1 MEKTLRKRYVALRDR
16 KIAGAGLDVFEKEPP
31 APDNPLF
38 KLDNVILTPHISAG
52 TKDALVTKM
61 RAAFANMV
69 RVTKGEKPIHLVPY

>member
-16 KIAGAGLDVFEKEPP
+16 KIAGAGLDVFEKEHT